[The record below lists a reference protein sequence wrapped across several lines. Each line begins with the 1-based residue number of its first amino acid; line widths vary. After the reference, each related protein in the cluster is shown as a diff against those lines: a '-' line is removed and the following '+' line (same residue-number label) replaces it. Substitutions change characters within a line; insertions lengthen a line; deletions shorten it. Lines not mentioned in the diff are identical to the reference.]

1 LASTRSISG
10 EADADAPR
18 RRSRKRSLAAF
29 AAAFL
34 IGALLCLGLA
44 GAALYLWD
52 AGYEGRVLAGV
63 DVGGVDLSGL
73 DREQASAKLLAA
85 FGDHAEGGVSGG
97 TAAGDVTTPVADV
110 RRADITAM
118 VDAALAAGRSGSP
131 AERAFGEIGLAMSGR
146 TIPPRLTAEGSAV
159 GAAVDTAV
167 DQVPTPS
174 LDSGVAT
181 DDARTPVT
189 PPESDRSVDAATA
202 TAAAKA
208 LETLRRVDAAFE
220 TKAANERMTT
230 DVVVT
235 FGKSKWTIKAAVVRS
250 WLHLERRADGSE
262 WPAVDPSSIPASLK
276 GVAKAVTV
284 APVSAGYVK
293 DKAGKVIGVVPA
305 ANGRTLDQTA
315 TAKAIAAN
323 VSARGTGSAAKPV
336 KVVVAAVQPKVTT
349 AAAQKSGSVMTLLGA
364 WKTWFPISDHNF
376 FGANIWQPAKFIDG
390 TVLAPGQTFEWWSA
404 IGPVTRARGFGLGG
418 FIAGDHT
425 EPTGAMG
432 GGMCSSSTTLFN
444 AALRAGLKINERSNH
459 RYYINRYPL
468 GLDATVS
475 GGRQTMSFTN
485 DMKNP
490 ILIRTYRYRSGGKG
504 WVRYE
509 IWGVP
514 DGRTVS
520 LGGPVVSNRQHATTH
535 TVRVSTLRRGVGKQ
549 TEYPSD
555 GMNVAVSRVVR
566 DAGGAILHSET
577 FRSHYTLW
585 NGRIEIGR

>member
-1 LASTRSISG
+1 MSG
-10 EADADAPR
+10 QTIEPR
-18 RRSRKRSLAAF
+18 RTVDDSAF
-29 AAAFL
+29 AAA
-34 IGALLCLGLA
+34 
-44 GAALYLWD
+44 
-52 AGYEGRVLAGV
+52 V
-63 DVGGVDLSGL
+63 
-73 DREQASAKLLAA
+73 
-85 FGDHAEGGVSGG
+85 
-97 TAAGDVTTPVADV
+97 
-110 RRADITAM
+110 
-118 VDAALAAGRSGSP
+118 
-131 AERAFGEIGLAMSGR
+131 ERAVAQI
-146 TIPPRLTAEGSAV
+146 
-159 GAAVDTAV
+159 
-167 DQVPTPS
+167 PTPS
-174 LDSGVAT
+174 LDPGVTT
-181 DDARTPVT
+181 DDADTPVT
-189 PPESDRSVDAATA
+189 PSESGRTLDAATPDAATRTPRHRTPRQRTPRTADAATA
-202 TAAAKA
+202 AATA
-208 LETLRRVDAAFE
+208 LETLRRVNAGVE
-220 TKAANERMTT
+220 TKAATDRMIS

-235 FGKSKWTIKAAVVRS
+235 FGKSKWTIKASVVRS
-250 WLHLERRADGSE
+250 WVHLERRADGSE
-262 WPAVDPSSIPASLK
+262 WPVVDASAIPASLK

-293 DKAGKVIGVVPA
+293 DKTGKVMGVVPA

-323 VSARGTGSAAKPV
+323 VARRGTGAPAKPV
-336 KVVVAAVQPKVTT
+336 KVVVAPVQPKVTT
-349 AAAQKSGSVMTLLGA
+349 VAAQKSGSVMTQLGA

-459 RYYINRYPL
+459 RYYITRYPL

-475 GGRQTMSFTN
+475 GGGQTMSFTN

-490 ILIRTYRYRSGGKG
+490 ILIRTYRYKSGGKG

-514 DGRTVS
+514 DGRKVTV
-520 LGGPVVSNRQHATTH
+520 GGPVVSNRQHATTA
-535 TVRVSTLRRGVGKQ
+535 TVRVSTLKHGVRKQ

-585 NGRIEIGR
+585 NGRIEVGR

>member
-1 LASTRSISG
+1 M
-10 EADADAPR
+10 
-18 RRSRKRSLAAF
+18 LAAG
-29 AAAFL
+29 FL
-34 IGALLCLGLA
+34 IVFLLCLGVA
-44 GAALYLWD
+44 GAALYVWD

-63 DVGGVDLSGL
+63 NVGGVDLSGL
-73 DREQASAKLLAA
+73 DREQASAKLTAA
-85 FGDHAEGGVSGG
+85 FGEHGEGAAAVGN
-97 TAAGDVTTPVADV
+97 AAGDAAAPLTEFH
-110 RRADITAM
+110 RADIAAM
-118 VDAALAAGRSGSP
+118 VDAALAAGRSGSL
-131 AERAFGEIGLAMSGR
+131 AERALGEIGLAMSGQ
-146 TIPPRLTAEGSAV
+146 TITSRLTVDDSAV
-159 GAAVDTAV
+159 AAAVGRAV
-167 DQVPTPS
+167 AQVPAPS

-181 DDARTPVT
+181 DDAETPAPTSEST
-189 PPESDRSVDAATA
+189 PPVDQAG
-202 TAAAKA
+202 AAAKA
-208 LETLRRVDAAFE
+208 LETLRRVDAALQ
-220 TKAANERMTT
+220 TKAANQRMTT
-230 DVVVT
+230 DVVVA
-235 FGKSKWTIKAAVVRS
+235 FGTSKWTIKASVVRS
-250 WLHLERRADGSE
+250 WLHLERRVDGTE
-262 WPAVDPSSIPASLK
+262 WPVVDRSAIPASLK
-276 GVAKAVTV
+276 TVAKAVTV

-293 DKAGKVIGVVPA
+293 DKAGNVIGVVPA

-323 VSARGTGSAAKPV
+323 LAARGTGAAAKPV
-336 KVVVAAVQPKVTT
+336 KAVVATVQPKVTT
-349 AAAQKSGSVMTLLGA
+349 AAAQKSGSAMVRLGA

-475 GGRQTMSFTN
+475 GGGQTMSFTN

-514 DGRTVS
+514 DGRKVT
-520 LGGPVVSNRQHATTH
+520 LGGPIVSNRQHATTQI
-535 TVRVSTLRRGVGKQ
+535 VRVSTLRTGVRRQ

-555 GMNVAVSRVVR
+555 GMNIAVSRVVR

-585 NGRIEIGR
+585 NGRIEVGR

>member
-1 LASTRSISG
+1 
-10 EADADAPR
+10 
-18 RRSRKRSLAAF
+18 
-29 AAAFL
+29 
-34 IGALLCLGLA
+34 
-44 GAALYLWD
+44 
-52 AGYEGRVLAGV
+52 
-63 DVGGVDLSGL
+63 
-73 DREQASAKLLAA
+73 
-85 FGDHAEGGVSGG
+85 
-97 TAAGDVTTPVADV
+97 
-110 RRADITAM
+110 
-118 VDAALAAGRSGSP
+118 
-131 AERAFGEIGLAMSGR
+131 
-146 TIPPRLTAEGSAV
+146 
-159 GAAVDTAV
+159 
-167 DQVPTPS
+167 
-174 LDSGVAT
+174 
-181 DDARTPVT
+181 
-189 PPESDRSVDAATA
+189 
-202 TAAAKA
+202 
-208 LETLRRVDAAFE
+208 
-220 TKAANERMTT
+220 
-230 DVVVT
+230 
-235 FGKSKWTIKAAVVRS
+235 
-250 WLHLERRADGSE
+250 
-262 WPAVDPSSIPASLK
+262 
-276 GVAKAVTV
+276 VTV
-284 APVSAGYVK
+284 APVSAGFVK
-293 DKAGKVIGVVPA
+293 DKAGNVIGVVPA

-323 VSARGTGSAAKPV
+323 IAARGTGAAPKPV
-336 KVVVAAVQPKVTT
+336 KAVVATVQPKVTT
-349 AAAQKSGSVMTLLGA
+349 AAAQKSGSAMVRLGA

-475 GGRQTMSFTN
+475 GGGQTMSFTN

-514 DGRTVS
+514 DGRKVT
-520 LGGPVVSNRQHATTH
+520 LGGPIVSNRQHATTQI
-535 TVRVSTLRRGVGKQ
+535 VRVSTLRPGVRRQ

-555 GMNVAVSRVVR
+555 GMNIAVSRVVR

-585 NGRIEIGR
+585 NGRIEVGR